1 MRKIVSIILIILLI
15 NCLSACYAGSITK
28 LTYDGIEHDYDVKDI
43 TLMLN
48 NDKFTPSKD
57 QMPPII
63 LDNRTLVPVREVFE
77 YLGGKVDWD
86 GSQRRVDVSFDDK
99 KISLWIDNKEAEVNG
114 QKISLDVPAKII
126 NDKTMVPARF
136 ISEQANLQVGWDPE
150 TYTVDIKF
158 QPANITDVLFAN
170 INGTNCIVFIADD
183 KITGYKYFSLPKD
196 EDNDLRLVIDIENCN
211 FKFDL
216 NKVEYPES
224 VISAIRTGN
233 QGNGV
238 NRLVVAL
245 KFDPD
250 YVVALSEDRMM
261 LYYAMAAEFT
271 PPASLYN
278 TSNNE
283 ATSGDVSNTT
293 SIPSGEVKPSDEVKN
308 VEEQTPSGD
317 VKLSEEIQTNEEQK
331 PNDEPKISDEIKPSG
346 EEKPVEDNKPSGEE
360 KIEVKDNTGENIIID
375 NENPNSLD
383 DITPLSEHTYEES
396 DEDEPEYDVVITSIK
411 YSTTAE
417 RVKIKYTGKIK
428 YDDMVLTNP
437 NRVVIDVAN
446 AKLDTSGPTEINL
459 KNPLISSIRFSQYTK
474 GSVRIVIDLNV
485 KCEYNIYKRSSE
497 LQVSVKETTYKN
509 IKYKKNS
516 SNSQITLQ
524 KTDITKLSFNQDS
537 NKFKY
542 TVKYNKLDFGE
553 GSFSPEDELVTSVSI
568 EDGIITIIDTGS
580 CKYAVRQSNDNV
592 IITIRKDTAKPEDET
607 PKVDESGEESGDKE
621 KEVDKKIILIDVGH
635 GGSDPGACNG
645 DEQEKVY
652 NLKIAMN
659 LYDLL
664 KEREDV
670 EVYIDRKDNN
680 TYLNRE
686 DRVAFATR
694 INPDFII
701 SIHNNSLENKSYS
714 GTMVLYFNNDTES
727 DFGDVTSKEAA
738 EIVVKELV
746 SKLNTINRGVVNRGD
761 LHILSKTP
769 CPSIL
774 CEVCFISNDE
784 ELERLKTKKFQQDA
798 AQAMYDGIDKILEAM

>member
-1 MRKIVSIILIILLI
+1 MRKLLSLLLTIILI

-28 LTYDGIEHDYDVKDI
+28 LTYDGQEHDYDVKDI

-48 NDKFTPSKD
+48 NDEFKPSEG

-77 YLGGKVDWD
+77 YLGGKVDWE
-86 GSQRRVDVSFDDK
+86 GAQRRVDVTFDDK
-99 KISLWIDNKEAEVNG
+99 KISLWIDNKEATVNE

-136 ISEQANLQVGWDPE
+136 ISEQAGLQVGWNQD

-158 QPANITDVLFAN
+158 QPCNITNVHFAN
-170 INGTNCIVFIADD
+170 VNGTNCIVLVADG

-196 EDNDLRLVIDIENCN
+196 EENDLRLVIDVENCN

-216 NKVEYPES
+216 NEVKYPET
-224 VISAIRTGN
+224 VISAVRTGN

-238 NRLVVAL
+238 NRFVVAL
-245 KFDPD
+245 KEDTD
-250 YVVALSEDRMM
+250 YVVALSEDRKM
-261 LYYAMAAEFT
+261 LFYAMAEEFT
-271 PPASLYN
+271 PPSTN
-278 TSNNE
+278 DNSSNNDE
-283 ATSGDVSNTT
+283 TKTDEKTPTEVEVPETLAPQVVSGETKS
-293 SIPSGEVKPSDEVKN
+293 SGEVKT
-308 VEEQTPSGD
+308 TP
-317 VKLSEEIQTNEEQK
+317 
-331 PNDEPKISDEIKPSG
+331 EPKPSG
-346 EEKPVEDNKPSGEE
+346 EEKPSGDAKQIEVSKPSGEE
-360 KIEVKDNTGENIIID
+360 KPIAVDKPSGEEIIEVKDNSGENIIID

-383 DITPLSEHTYEES
+383 DVTPLAEHNYEES
-396 DEDEPEYDVVITSIK
+396 EEDEPEYDVVINSIK

-437 NRVVIDVAN
+437 NRVVIDIAN

-497 LQVSVKETTYKN
+497 LQVAVKETTYKN

-524 KTDITKLSFNQDS
+524 KADITKLSFNQEA

-542 TVKYNKLDFGE
+542 TIKYNNNFDFGE
-553 GSFSPEDELVTSVSI
+553 GSFSPEDDLVTSVSI
-568 EDGIITIIDTGS
+568 EDKIITIIDTGS

-592 IITIRKDTAKPEDET
+592 IITIRKDMAKPEDTT
-607 PKVDESGEESGDKE
+607 PKVVESGEESGDE
-621 KEVDKKIILIDVGH
+621 ENQVDKKIILIDVGH

-652 NLKIAMN
+652 NLKIALN

-686 DRVAFATR
+686 DRVAYATR
-694 INPDFII
+694 VNPDFII